1 MNYGELKTAIAGYL
15 QRSDAAG
22 VIPDFVESAR
32 LRLSDELRSGSNIV
46 LATIPVVKGIGTL
59 PSDCSQ
65 TSVAYTDDDWV
76 VPIEV
81 RRTKVITNRG
91 LTEDITLAYF
101 RFLPAFAADSDTV
114 LVPDLFRSAALVEG
128 FTYYHNADMA
138 ALHEQ
143 RYQQMLQRENK
154 SYRTRWQP
162 KRRVTGYNSYQGAL

>member
-46 LATIPVVKGIGTL
+46 LATVPVVKGIGTL

-101 RFLPAFAADSDTV
+101 RFLACV
-114 LVPDLFRSAALVEG
+114 LS
-128 FTYYHNADMA
+128 
-138 ALHEQ
+138 
-143 RYQQMLQRENK
+143 
-154 SYRTRWQP
+154 
-162 KRRVTGYNSYQGAL
+162 